1 MMRRKNQKGK
11 TEVFDLEVLENQLMR
26 DAKAVGLSKDSV
38 ALITKRVSKEIAKW
52 VKDKEVIT
60 KDDLYR
66 KIAKE
71 TRQYS
76 QDLAY
81 VYENR
86 DKII

>member
-38 ALITKRVSKEIAKW
+38 SLITKRVSREIAKW
-52 VKDKEVIT
+52 VKDKEIIT

>member
-1 MMRRKNQKGK
+1 MRRKNQKGK

>member
-1 MMRRKNQKGK
+1 MKRKNHRKATK
-11 TEVFDLEVLENQLMR
+11 VFNLEALESQLMR
-26 DAKAVGLSKDSV
+26 DAKAVGLSKDS
-38 ALITKRVSKEIAKW
+38 ATLITKRVSKQIAKW
-52 VKDKEVIT
+52 IEDKELIT
-60 KDDLYR
+60 QDDLYR
-66 KIAKE
+66 RIAKE

>member
-1 MMRRKNQKGK
+1 MRRKNQKGK

-38 ALITKRVSKEIAKW
+38 SLITKRVSREIAKW
-52 VKDKEVIT
+52 VKDKEIIT

>member
-38 ALITKRVSKEIAKW
+38 SLITKRVSKEIAKW
-52 VKDKEVIT
+52 VEDKEVIT

>member
-1 MMRRKNQKGK
+1 MMRRKKHTK
-11 TEVFDLEVLENQLMR
+11 EAEVFDLKTLESQLMR

-38 ALITKRVSKEIAKW
+38 ALITKRVSREIAKW
-52 VKDKEVIT
+52 VEDKEVIT

>member
-1 MMRRKNQKGK
+1 
-11 TEVFDLEVLENQLMR
+11 MR
-26 DAKAVGLSKDSV
+26 DAKAVGLSKDS
-38 ALITKRVSKEIAKW
+38 ATLITKRVSKQIAKW
-52 VKDKEVIT
+52 IEDKELIT
-60 KDDLYR
+60 QDDLYR
-66 KIAKE
+66 RIAKE